1 LGSESKWGDLE
12 DERKKKVTE
21 PNGKG
26 GIGKLLLLVALLLG
40 AFLAFRYS
48 PLATLLTREGLLAA
62 IESVRGS
69 MWGPLVFMAAYA
81 VATALALPGT
91 IFTLAGGAVFGF
103 GSGTLFN
110 WIGANIGASMAF
122 GLARLL
128 GRDGLERILGG
139 RAGALDRVTENHGF
153 RTLLTLRL
161 IPVAPF
167 NALNFAGG
175 LTSMRWT
182 SYALATAV
190 GILPGT
196 AVYTYFADALLQGSQ
211 EASREAYI
219 RVLVAGLLLVLL
231 SLVPTLIKKL
241 KIRLPGAAGA
251 ALLLM
256 GIHLGT
262 LEAQVARHAPL
273 TSTLQ
278 GVVQAPKVD
287 YAALK
292 AGRGALDAYLAEM
305 ARANATE
312 LESASENERLAFWI
326 NAYNACMLKRVV
338 DHYPITKAGSF
349 FSRIKNRLADRPANS
364 VWQIEDVFT
373 GPHCEIAGAS
383 RSQDEIEHSIIRPI
397 GDPRIHFVVN
407 CAARSCPSLL
417 PEAFEAETL
426 DAQLDR
432 AVRDFI
438 ADPRHFALEA
448 GDTPTLRLNKVLEWY
463 GDDFGGTDALPDF
476 FAPYVEAEQASLLAS
491 PDLRVEFFEYDW
503 TLNDTTS

>member
-1 LGSESKWGDLE
+1 MSEP
-12 DERKKKVTE
+12 R
-21 PNGKG
+21 GKG
-26 GIGKLLLLVALLLG
+26 GIGKLLLLFALLLG
-40 AFLAFRYS
+40 AFLAVRYS
-48 PLATLLTREGLLAA
+48 PLSNLLTRDGLLGA
-62 IESVRGS
+62 IEGVRGS

-81 VATALALPGT
+81 LATALALPGT

-103 GSGTLFN
+103 GAGTLFN
-110 WIGANIGASMAF
+110 WLGANVGASMAF
-122 GLARLL
+122 ALARLL

-175 LTSMRWT
+175 LTSMRWS
-182 SYALATAV
+182 SYAIATAI

-241 KIRLPGAAGA
+241 NVRLPGAAGA
-251 ALLLM
+251 LLVLM
-256 GIHLGT
+256 GAQAGT
-262 LEAQVARHAPL
+262 LEAQTARHAPL
-273 TSTLQ
+273 THALQ
-278 GVVQAPKVD
+278 DVVRTPRVD

-292 AGRGALDAYLAEM
+292 DGRAALDSYLATM
-305 ARANATE
+305 AGADASQ
-312 LESASENERLAFWI
+312 LEAAALDERLAFWI

-349 FSRIKNRLADRPANS
+349 LSRIKNRLADRPANS

-373 GPHCEIAGAS
+373 GAHCEIAGAL
-383 RSQDEIEHSIIRPI
+383 RSQDEIEHSIIRPL

-432 AVRDFI
+432 AVLDFI
-438 ADPRHFALEA
+438 ADSRHFALEG
-448 GDTPTLRLNKVLEWY
+448 GDAPVLRLNKVLEWY
-463 GDDFGGTDALPDF
+463 GDDFGGTDALPEF
-476 FAPYVEAEQASLLAS
+476 FARYLDGDRATLLAS

-503 TLNDTTS
+503 TLNDTAS